1 MVLYCFWALR
11 DVDSKH
17 PQPHTYNLQTKNEKK
32 NTSIRSGQAP
42 MLCAKIGSVQVND
55 QKRTNKAKFQVE
67 FNVIPD
73 QTGQPKQCPEHIVHP
88 VVL

>member
-1 MVLYCFWALR
+1 MFLGIKRCWQQAPTTSHIQLA
-11 DVDSKH
+11 
-17 PQPHTYNLQTKNEKK
+17 NKNKK
-32 NTSIRSGQAP
+32 KKTSIRSGQAP
-42 MLCAKIGSVQVND
+42 ILCAKIGSVQVND